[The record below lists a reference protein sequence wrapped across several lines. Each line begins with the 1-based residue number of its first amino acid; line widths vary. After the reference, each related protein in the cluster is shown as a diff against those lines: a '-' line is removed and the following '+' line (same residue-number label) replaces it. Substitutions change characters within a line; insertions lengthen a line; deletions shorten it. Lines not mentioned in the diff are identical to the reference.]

1 MKRRRLRTPA
11 AYPSHVLDPPAR
23 RARANLDAALID
35 LLQARRSTPCMSDP
49 EPFTSNSREERAL
62 AAQACSH
69 CPVLVPCRAYAEAAD
84 ERCFVWAGQD
94 RTPDQSATA
103 VASPMQ

>member
-1 MKRRRLRTPA
+1 MKRRRSQHKP
-11 AYPSHVLDPPAR
+11 PEHVHVLDPPAR

-35 LLQARRSTPCMSDP
+35 LLQARRSTPCMNDP
-49 EPFTSNSREERAL
+49 EPFTSDSREERAL
-62 AAQACSH
+62 AAEACAH

-94 RTPDQSATA
+94 RTPDQSSTA
-103 VASPMQ
+103 VA